1 MVLCLHKVYTKV
13 KENSEKSNM
22 NRPIEQINVSS
33 TLRQMK
39 VNSTVL
45 FPAEIK
51 WSTIR
56 TIAGM
61 FKRAG
66 QSAYSVK
73 KIEGGYEVTR
83 IR

>member
-51 WSTIR
+51 
-56 TIAGM
+56 
-61 FKRAG
+61 
-66 QSAYSVK
+66 
-73 KIEGGYEVTR
+73 
-83 IR
+83 